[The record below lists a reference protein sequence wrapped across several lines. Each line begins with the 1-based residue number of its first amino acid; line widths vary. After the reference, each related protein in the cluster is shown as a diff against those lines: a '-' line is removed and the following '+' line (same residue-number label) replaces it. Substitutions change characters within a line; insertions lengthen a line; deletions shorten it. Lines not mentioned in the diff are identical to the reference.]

1 MNNCI
6 ETRFSQTGYRAIRNI
21 EQLILNVIN
30 GSEYQNQL
38 EDILSDYSEE
48 INQYRLST
56 QLQTLKTKFVDSNE
70 KTVSAVINYMKNN
83 IGVQVDFY
91 SEIIVLLKL
100 YLVSPAMNA
109 VSERS
114 APPMYFVKQM
124 KREDVPLVSFVIRYF
139 TVKDFKCRYFQKK
152 QLANVNG

>member
-91 SEIIVLLKL
+91 
-100 YLVSPAMNA
+100 
-109 VSERS
+109 
-114 APPMYFVKQM
+114 
-124 KREDVPLVSFVIRYF
+124 
-139 TVKDFKCRYFQKK
+139 
-152 QLANVNG
+152 